1 MGVARWGIAATPD
14 GRAEAAAA
22 AARALLE
29 QAEADARRARVDA
42 DLYVRQR
49 AEEAALLVAEARRVL
64 DAAEQQAAAILAAA
78 GANEVERPSE
88 PAATIDLRDRAPEG
102 EPEIGRVIAPG
113 ATRLTR
119 GAHPSRLDTLLASAI
134 ESAVD
139 DTFAGRASA

>member
-1 MGVARWGIAATPD
+1 MGVGRAAGATTP
-14 GRAEAAAA
+14 GEGAEAALA

-29 QAEADARRARVDA
+29 QAAADADR
-42 DLYVRQR
+42 YVQKREQ
-49 AEEAALLVAEARRVL
+49 EAALLVAKARRAL
-64 DAAEQQAAAILAAA
+64 EAAEEQAAAIVAAA
-78 GANEVERPSE
+78 RAGHVEASPA

>member
-1 MGVARWGIAATPD
+1 MGVARGVGAATSD
-14 GRAEAAAA
+14 GRAEEAFA

-29 QAEADARRARVDA
+29 QAEADAQRARADA
-42 DLYVRQR
+42 DRYVQQR
-49 AEEAALLVAEARRVL
+49 EQEAALLVAKARRVL
-64 DAAEQQAAAILAAA
+64 EAAEEKAAVIVAAARAGGVEAGSDRGAA
-78 GANEVERPSE
+78 
-88 PAATIDLRDRAPEG
+88 IDLRETGSA
-102 EPEIGRVIAPG
+102 EPEFGRVIAPG